1 MTKSEF
7 EYLIH
12 GSVTDV
18 EYQLIEEVYMWHPAI
33 RNESGK
39 EEVAELYKSFG
50 IVIFYDMYP
59 RARKAKDIEE
69 NIRMLDKT
77 RAELVDKL
85 KRLKMGNEYGEKRG
99 ISSTP

>member
-7 EYLIH
+7 EEMIG
-12 GSVTDV
+12 GSVTDK

-33 RNESGK
+33 CNASGK

-59 RARKAKDIEE
+59 RAKKAKDIED
-69 NIRMLDKT
+69 NIRLIDKT
-77 RAELVDKL
+77 RAGLVDKL
-85 KRLKMGNEYGEKRG
+85 KLLKMGGGENRK
-99 ISSTP
+99 

>member
-7 EYLIH
+7 EEMIG
-12 GSVTDV
+12 GSVMDE

-33 RNESGK
+33 RNTSGK

-59 RARKAKDIEE
+59 RAKKAKDIED
-69 NIRMLDKT
+69 NIRLIDKT
-77 RAELVDKL
+77 RAVLFDQL
-85 KRLKMGNEYGEKRG
+85 KQLKMENED
-99 ISSTP
+99 S

>member
-7 EYLIH
+7 EEMIG
-12 GSVTDV
+12 GSVTDE

-33 RNESGK
+33 RNTSGK

-59 RARKAKDIEE
+59 RAKKARDIED
-69 NIRMLDKT
+69 NIRLIDKT
-77 RAELVDKL
+77 RAVLVDQL
-85 KRLKMGNEYGEKRG
+85 KQLKMENED
-99 ISSTP
+99 S

>member
-7 EYLIH
+7 EEMIG
-12 GSVTDV
+12 GSVTDE

-33 RNESGK
+33 RNTSGK

-59 RARKAKDIEE
+59 RAKKAKDIED
-69 NIRMLDKT
+69 NIRLIDKT
-77 RAELVDKL
+77 RAVLVDQL
-85 KRLKMGNEYGEKRG
+85 KQLKMENED
-99 ISSTP
+99 S

>member
-7 EYLIH
+7 EEMIG
-12 GSVTDV
+12 GSVMDE

-33 RNESGK
+33 RNTSGK

-59 RARKAKDIEE
+59 RAKKAKDIED
-69 NIRMLDKT
+69 NIRELKLFLT
-77 RAELVDKL
+77 LFCLPCGHKLIFGAEK
-85 KRLKMGNEYGEKRG
+85 NF
-99 ISSTP
+99 ISEI

>member
-1 MTKSEF
+1 MMKNEF
-7 EYLIH
+7 EEMIG
-12 GSVTDV
+12 GSVTDE

-33 RNESGK
+33 RSASGK

-59 RARKAKDIEE
+59 RAKKAKDIEK

-77 RAELVDKL
+77 REELVDKL
-85 KRLKMGNEYGEKRG
+85 KLLKMGGEEHG
-99 ISSTP
+99 NNID

>member
-7 EYLIH
+7 EEMIG
-12 GSVTDV
+12 GSVMDE

-33 RNESGK
+33 RNTSGK

-59 RARKAKDIEE
+59 RAKKAKDIED
-69 NIRMLDKT
+69 NIRLIDKT
-77 RAELVDKL
+77 RAVLVDQL
-85 KRLKMGNEYGEKRG
+85 KQLKMENED
-99 ISSTP
+99 S

>member
-1 MTKSEF
+1 
-7 EYLIH
+7 
-12 GSVTDV
+12 
-18 EYQLIEEVYMWHPAI
+18 
-33 RNESGK
+33 
-39 EEVAELYKSFG
+39 
-50 IVIFYDMYP
+50 MYP

>member
-1 MTKSEF
+1 MMKNEF
-7 EYLIH
+7 EEMIG
-12 GSVTDV
+12 GSVTDE
-18 EYQLIEEVYMWHPAI
+18 EYQLIEEVYTWHPAI
-33 RNESGK
+33 RNASGK

-59 RARKAKDIEE
+59 RAKKAKDIEE

-85 KRLKMGNEYGEKRG
+85 KLLKMGGEEHG
-99 ISSTP
+99 NNID

>member
-1 MTKSEF
+1 MMKNEF
-7 EYLIH
+7 EEMI
-12 GSVTDV
+12 GESVTDE

-33 RNESGK
+33 RSASGK

-59 RARKAKDIEE
+59 RAKKAKDIEK

-77 RAELVDKL
+77 REELVDKL
-85 KRLKMGNEYGEKRG
+85 KLLKMGGEEHG
-99 ISSTP
+99 NNSD